1 MLNHNLLNFQK
12 YRKMC
17 ISSKDALVV
26 RNIVAMHIF
35 LKEYKKLAKLK
46 EAMKRKKIAK
56 SYRKITKIYGK
67 NK

>member
-1 MLNHNLLNFQK
+1 MSK
-12 YRKMC
+12 DMC

-26 RNIVAMHIF
+26 RNIVAMYIF
-35 LKEYKKLAKLK
+35 LKEYKKQAKVK

-56 SYRKITKIYGK
+56 SYRKITKMYGK